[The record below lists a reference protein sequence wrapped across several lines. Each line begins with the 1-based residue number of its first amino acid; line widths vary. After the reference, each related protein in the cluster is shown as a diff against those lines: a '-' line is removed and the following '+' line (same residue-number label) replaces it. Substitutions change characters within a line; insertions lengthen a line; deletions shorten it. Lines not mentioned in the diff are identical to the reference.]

1 MKSDL
6 MNLSD
11 KILATLD
18 ITEENQEWD
27 DSQLFKQDMEIFD
40 VQKELILWRVSGH
53 FW

>member
-1 MKSDL
+1 

-11 KILATLD
+11 KILATLE

-40 VQKELILWRVSGH
+40 VQKELIL
-53 FW
+53 